1 MHEDDVH
8 SHGRR
13 RNVPESANGM
23 TLTDPTAPSAF
34 HGVDVPSYDTIVNC
48 MHCGLCLPTCPTYA
62 LTGLERSSPR
72 GRIRLIKAVADGDL
86 PITEEFRREMEF
98 CLDCQA
104 CETACPAGVKY
115 GSLVE
120 AARAQ
125 IHEGGHEPFLVR
137 LIKRLFLSWTFARH
151 ARLKMLAR
159 LMRVY
164 QRSGLDWF
172 VRKTRVLRLLSRR
185 LDDIQPLAPTISIRF
200 STQDLASRV
209 SAPSPPRSRV
219 AFLTGC
225 LMDVA
230 FADIN
235 RDTVELLT
243 RHDCDVIIPP
253 ETGCCGSLQA
263 HNGDM
268 TGARELAKHNIAI
281 FARLD
286 CDAIVMN
293 SAGCGAYMKEYGHI
307 FADDPEL
314 AEDAKHVSVR
324 VKDITE
330 FLAETGFRPLGKDGR
345 APFEGVRVT
354 YHDAC
359 HLAHTQKI
367 TQEPRTL
374 IRAVP
379 GIDFVELPES
389 TWCCGSAG
397 IYNITQ
403 YDDSM
408 KLLDRKL
415 DNIESI
421 RPQIIVTGNPGCL
434 LQIRHGLRKRGL
446 HVELMHT
453 ATFLRKACEP
463 ST

>member
-1 MHEDDVH
+1 
-8 SHGRR
+8 
-13 RNVPESANGM
+13 M
-23 TLTDPTAPSAF
+23 TSIQPTARSAF

-72 GRIRLIKAVADGDL
+72 GRIRLIKAVADGAL
-86 PITEEFRREMEF
+86 PISDEFRKEMEF

-125 IHEGGHEPFLVR
+125 IHEGGHEPLLVR
-137 LIKRLFLSWTFARH
+137 WTKRMFLSWTFARH
-151 ARLKMLAR
+151 SRLKLLAR
-159 LMRVY
+159 MLRLY
-164 QRSGLDWF
+164 QRSGLDGL
-172 VRKTRVLRLLSRR
+172 VRRSKVLRIISRR
-185 LDDIQPLAPTISIRF
+185 LDEIQPLAPTISFRF
-200 STQDLASRV
+200 STQELPAQIAAHGTR
-209 SAPSPPRSRV
+209 RHRV

-230 FADIN
+230 FADVN
-235 RDTVELLT
+235 RDTVDLLV
-243 RHDCDVIIPP
+243 HHGCDVIIPP
-253 ETGCCGSLQA
+253 DTGCCGSLQA

-268 TGARELAKHNIAI
+268 SGARAMARHNIAI
-281 FARLD
+281 FSRLA

-307 FADDPEL
+307 FADDAAL
-314 AEDAKHVSVR
+314 AEQARHISER

-330 FLAETGFRPLGKDGR
+330 FLAETGFRPAGTDGGG
-345 APFEGVRVT
+345 PFSGIRVT

-374 IRAVP
+374 IRSVP

-397 IYNITQ
+397 IYNIAQ

-415 DNIESI
+415 DNIERI
-421 RPQIIVTGNPGCL
+421 GPQIIVTGNPGCM
-434 LQIRHGLRKRGL
+434 LQIQHGLRSRGMN
-446 HVELMHT
+446 VQLMHT
-453 ATFLRKACEP
+453 ATFLRKACDA
-463 ST
+463 SS